1 MENPNQSSPCR
12 RRAVYALK
20 NKPAIEPVFLRPEI
34 KEATKEAIKGQC
46 PKCLKHIGRGVH
58 FHVNKCNG
66 N

>member
-1 MENPNQSSPCR
+1 MPEPCR
-12 RRAVYALK
+12 RRAIYALK
-20 NKPAIEPVFLRPEI
+20 SKPAPEPVFLRPEI
-34 KEATKEAIKGQC
+34 QEAVKGQC